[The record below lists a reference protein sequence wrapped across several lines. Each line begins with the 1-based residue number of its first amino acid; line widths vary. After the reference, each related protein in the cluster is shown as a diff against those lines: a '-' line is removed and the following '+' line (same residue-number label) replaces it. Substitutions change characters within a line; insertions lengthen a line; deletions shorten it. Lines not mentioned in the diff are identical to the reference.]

1 VRTRQKSCRAE
12 GRGATFKPFR
22 CAILREKGDLE
33 ALFVRSGYALS
44 VIFLFLT
51 AAVAK
56 AQSKDVPAEGFLAR
70 SYHSSAGETIRYR
83 LFVAPGYDAAKKYP
97 VVLWLHDAG
106 GRGSDNLKQ
115 ISGSNFPGS
124 HIWTTPENQAKYHA
138 FVLAPQVDITK
149 GWARP
154 HANTPPVSI
163 RLALE
168 TLDALEKEYSIDP
181 EEVYVIGQSMGGE
194 GVWAALSNSP
204 GRFAAAIALCGYGD
218 ASMIAHVAKVPVWI
232 FQGQVDPVVPVEKA
246 REWVGSLRQVGG
258 NPKYTEYP
266 GIGHAAWDV
275 AFSEPDLVPWLFAQ
289 RLKNN

>member
-1 VRTRQKSCRAE
+1 M
-12 GRGATFKPFR
+12 
-22 CAILREKGDLE
+22 L
-33 ALFVRSGYALS
+33 VRSRFALAA
-44 VIFLFLT
+44 ICLFLT

-56 AQSKDVPAEGFLAR
+56 AQSKDIPAERFLAR
-70 SYHSSAGETIRYR
+70 SYHSSTGETMQYR
-83 LFVAPGYDAAKKYP
+83 LFVASGYDAAKKYP

-106 GRGSDNLKQ
+106 GRGSDNLQQ

-138 FVLAPQVDITK
+138 FVLAPQADITK

-154 HANTPPVSI
+154 HANMPPVSI

-168 TLDALEKEYSIDP
+168 ILDAVEKEYSIDP
-181 EEVYVIGQSMGGE
+181 KRVYVAGQSMGGE

-218 ASMIAHVAKVPVWI
+218 ASMIPHVAKVSVWI
-232 FQGQVDPVVPVEKA
+232 FQGQADSAVPVEKA
-246 REWVGSLRQVGG
+246 RQWVASLKQAGG

-266 GIGHAAWDV
+266 GIGHAVWDV
-275 AFSEPDLVPWLFAQ
+275 VFSEPELLPWLFAQ
-289 RLKNN
+289 RLNGN

>member
-1 VRTRQKSCRAE
+1 M
-12 GRGATFKPFR
+12 
-22 CAILREKGDLE
+22 L
-33 ALFVRSGYALS
+33 VRSRFALS
-44 VIFLFLT
+44 AIVLLLT

-56 AQSKDVPAEGFLAR
+56 AQSKESPGEGFLAR
-70 SYHSSAGETIRYR
+70 SYRSSTGETMQYR

-97 VVLWLHDAG
+97 IVLWLHDAG

-124 HIWTTPENQAKYHA
+124 HIWTTAENQVRYHA

-154 HANTPPVSI
+154 HANGPPVSI

-168 TLDALEKEYSIDP
+168 ILDAVEKEYSIDP
-181 EEVYVIGQSMGGE
+181 ERVYVAGQSMGGE
-194 GVWAALSNSP
+194 GVWAELSNSP

-218 ASMIAHVAKVPVWI
+218 ASMIPHVAKVPVWI
-232 FQGQVDPVVPVEKA
+232 FQGQADPVVPVEKA
-246 REWVGSLRQVGG
+246 REWVAALKQAGG

-266 GIGHAAWDV
+266 GIGHAVWEV
-275 AFSEPDLVPWLFAQ
+275 AFSEPDLARWIFVQ
-289 RLKNN
+289 RLKTN

>member
-1 VRTRQKSCRAE
+1 VKKA
-12 GRGATFKPFR
+12 AALKAAALHLNPFR
-22 CAILREKGDLE
+22 CARLREKGNLE
-33 ALFVRSGYALS
+33 PLFVRSGYALG

-56 AQSKDVPAEGFLAR
+56 AQSKDIPAEGFLAR
-70 SYHSSAGETIRYR
+70 SYHSSAGETIQYR
-83 LFVAPGYDAAKKYP
+83 LFVTPGYDAAKKYP

-168 TLDALEKEYSIDP
+168 ILDAVEKEYSIDP
-181 EEVYVIGQSMGGE
+181 EEVYVTGQSMGGE

-218 ASMIAHVAKVPVWI
+218 ASMIPHVAKVPVWI
-232 FQGQVDPVVPVEKA
+232 FQGQVDPVVPAEKA
-246 REWVGSLRQVGG
+246 REWVGSLKQVGG

-275 AFSEPDLVPWLFAQ
+275 AFSEPALVAWLFAQ
-289 RLKNN
+289 RLKTN

>member
-1 VRTRQKSCRAE
+1 V
-12 GRGATFKPFR
+12 
-22 CAILREKGDLE
+22 L
-33 ALFVRSGYALS
+33 VRSGFALAA
-44 VIFLFLT
+44 ICLFLT

-56 AQSKDVPAEGFLAR
+56 AQSKDRPEEGFLGR
-70 SYHSSAGETIRYR
+70 SYHSSTGETMQYR

-168 TLDALEKEYSIDP
+168 ILRVVEKEYSIDLDQ
-181 EEVYVIGQSMGGE
+181 VYVAGQSMGGE
-194 GVWAALSNSP
+194 GLWATLSNSA

-218 ASMIAHVAKVPVWI
+218 ASMIPHVAKGPVWI
-232 FQGQVDPVVPVEKA
+232 FQGQADPVVPVEKA
-246 REWVGSLRQVGG
+246 REWVASLKHAGG

-266 GIGHAAWDV
+266 GIGHAAWGV
-275 AFSEPDLVPWLFAQ
+275 AFSEPALVAWLFAQ
-289 RLKNN
+289 RLKTN